1 LSEEEVGFSPGQP
14 WVGLSTVSRPKG
26 WSPKKEMRETVA
38 VLGFCVWGANGRA
51 YFKGFQVV
59 GHIGCAKNAGA
70 VGAERV
76 DYGEAK
82 MLEFFAYKHVSR
94 GHCKRRRRETAIAEG
109 KKPLPT
115 RGSGGAS

>member
-1 LSEEEVGFSPGQP
+1 MGYDKVR
-14 WVGLSTVSRPKG
+14 WVPR
-26 WSPKKEMRETVA
+26 
-38 VLGFCVWGANGRA
+38 RA

-59 GHIGCAKNAGA
+59 GHVGGAKNRGA

-82 MLEFFAYKHVSR
+82 MLDDFVAYKHVCR
-94 GHCKRRRRETAIAEG
+94 GHCKRRRREAAIAEG
-109 KKPLPT
+109 KKPLPI